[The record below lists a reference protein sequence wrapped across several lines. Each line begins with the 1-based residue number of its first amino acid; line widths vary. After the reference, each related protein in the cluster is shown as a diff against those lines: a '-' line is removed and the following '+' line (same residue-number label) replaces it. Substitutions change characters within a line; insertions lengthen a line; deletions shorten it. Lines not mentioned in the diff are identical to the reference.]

1 MALANLLLAVSC
13 TLTTGIHQAT
23 PWELRLAALS
33 DILHLGQRS
42 TLLQRS
48 SFVRNLDYLIK
59 FRVCSA
65 YPADAPFEVLLN
77 EVTIQK
83 ELEYKSC
90 FEYTGDL
97 HPGDNVNF
105 KVAGLA
111 SGSFTIDKLPQED
124 ATLVLV
130 VYRHDRA
137 SMALS
142 FMSHV
147 FAKLSGPQVALLDAY
162 QGTASSLVE
171 IQPEDEEESAETL
184 RFNSVMALDEARYKV
199 LLHVGNHKEEARI

>member
-1 MALANLLLAVSC
+1 MRSIPFLGLPPQSNSVPK
-13 TLTTGIHQAT
+13 LTFSKIAERFGTSKNG
-23 PWELRLAALS
+23 
-33 DILHLGQRS
+33 RS
-42 TLLQRS
+42 L
-48 SFVRNLDYLIK
+48 FKRNWSRFPSTRTCRISTEEPK
-59 FRVCSA
+59 SQPCQSIR
-65 YPADAPFEVLLN
+65 
-77 EVTIQK
+77 
-83 ELEYKSC
+83 YKSC